1 MNFIGLDPSLTGTGI
16 VCLNEDGEILGQEL
30 IKTTVKDLIEDRLKY
45 INMTFQTLVKQ
56 YLRDD
61 LGIVYIEGL
70 ALNAKGDSIM
80 QLAGLHYLLRIY
92 LLEESLVHK
101 YDIIP
106 PNTLK
111 KFITGKGN
119 AKKELMLLKVYK
131 RWGVEFNDN
140 NMADAYSLA
149 KKAFDDYNNDR

>member
-1 MNFIGLDPSLTGTGI
+1 MIKRY
-16 VCLNEDGEILGQEL
+16 LN
-30 IKTTVKDLIEDRLKY
+30 
-45 INMTFQTLVKQ
+45 N
-56 YLRDD
+56 
-61 LGIVYIEGL
+61 
-70 ALNAKGDSIM
+70 LNNQDI
-80 QLAGLHYLLRIY
+80 HYLLRIY